1 MMSYKQINI
10 LIAILSIGV
19 PLIIVSLLKSAP
31 PSIEH
36 TINLNFFPKL
46 NATLNT
52 GTSLCLIF
60 GLFFIKTK
68 RIKLH
73 RISMLTALVLSC
85 VFLVSYLF
93 YHTFKIED
101 TKFGGEGAIRY
112 VYYFILLTHIVLA
125 AIILPFVLKTFS
137 FALIT
142 KEFEKHK
149 KWARWTYPFWLYV
162 SITGV
167 LIYIFLA
174 PYY

>member
-1 MMSYKQINI
+1 MSYKKINSF
-10 LIAILSIGV
+10 IAIISIIV
-19 PLIIVSLLKSAP
+19 PLIIVSLLKSVP
-31 PSIEH
+31 PAFEH
-36 TINLNFFPKL
+36 NINLNFFPKF

-60 GLFFIKTK
+60 GLIFIKMK
-68 RIKLH
+68 HKNLHKLA
-73 RISMLTALVLSC
+73 MLTALLLSC
-85 VFLVSYLF
+85 IFLVSYLF
-93 YHTFKIED
+93 YHTFKAED
-101 TKFGGEGAIRY
+101 TKFGGEGLIRY

-142 KEFEKHK
+142 KEFDKHK